1 MKHKSDNPILNPLD
15 ELFNTE
21 PQRGQEDEEPIPGGI
36 QEYDQ
41 ITEGELAEMAE
52 KPQPEEKDAED
63 EEIDSRLDQVYDV
76 ALETF
81 QQQTEYTQIIEP
93 RYAARNAE
101 VAATYLTIALNAVAT
116 KAKVKGDRKRNAQFV
131 PYANKTQ
138 NNVVVASRE
147 EIMRM
152 ISVDAEV
159 KEFK

>member
-1 MKHKSDNPILNPLD
+1 MKPKSENPMITNPLD
-15 ELFNTE
+15 ELFNTPPSTE
-21 PQRGQEDEEPIPGGI
+21 ID
-36 QEYDQ
+36 EYDE
-41 ITEGELAEMAE
+41 ITEGELAEMQVQPEAAE
-52 KPQPEEKDAED
+52 KDDEDRAIDEKIDA
-63 EEIDSRLDQVYDV
+63 VYDA

-101 VAATYLTIALNAVAT
+101 VAATYLTIALNAAAT
-116 KAKVKGDRKRNAQFV
+116 RAKVKGDRKRNAQFV

-159 KEFK
+159 KEIK

>member
-1 MKHKSDNPILNPLD
+1 MKQKSENPILNPLD

-21 PQRGQEDEEPIPGGI
+21 PQHQPEEEKIEGGI
-36 QEYDQ
+36 EEYDQ

-52 KPQPEEKDAED
+52 PPRSEEKDDED
-63 EEIDSRLDQVYDV
+63 KEIDAKLDQVYDV

-116 KAKVKGDRKRNAQFV
+116 KAKVKGDRKRNSAFV

-159 KEFK
+159 KEIK

>member
-1 MKHKSDNPILNPLD
+1 MKPKSENPILNPLD
-15 ELFNTE
+15 ELFNTD
-21 PQRGQEDEEPIPGGI
+21 PHSGDQDDESTEI

-52 KPQPEEKDAED
+52 PPREEKDED
-63 EEIDSRLDQVYDV
+63 DKVIDGRLDQIYDA

-116 KAKVKGDRKRNAQFV
+116 KAKVKGDRKRNAAFI

-159 KEFK
+159 KEIK

>member
-1 MKHKSDNPILNPLD
+1 MKQKSDNPILNPLD

-21 PQRGQEDEEPIPGGI
+21 PTFDSNDEDAKEIA
-36 QEYDQ
+36 EYDQ
-41 ITEGELAEMAE
+41 ITEGELAEMAAPVE
-52 KPQPEEKDAED
+52 QEPKDED
-63 EEIDSRLDQVYDV
+63 DKIIDGKLDAIYDA

-101 VAATYLTIALNAVAT
+101 VAASYLTIALNAVAT
-116 KAKVKGDRKRNAQFV
+116 RAKVKGDRKRNSAFV

-159 KEFK
+159 KESK